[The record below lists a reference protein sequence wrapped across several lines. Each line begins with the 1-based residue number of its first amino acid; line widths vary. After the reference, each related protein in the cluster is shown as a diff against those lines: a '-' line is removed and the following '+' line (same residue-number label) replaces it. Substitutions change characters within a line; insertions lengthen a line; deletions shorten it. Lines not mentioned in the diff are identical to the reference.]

1 MNSIK
6 CRNCGLNNFSTESE
20 CRRCKQTFIQAAGRS
35 NTGSKRGIPIYPL
48 IFLAIVGGAG
58 YYFYSGVD
66 QNVQQINANEANR
79 LAEQKNDPT
88 TGLSRTQY
96 DKHRSGQYGNAIKSN
111 PSFEAQRKQAEET
124 QKAMQAVSN
133 SQTR

>member
-6 CRNCGLNNFSTESE
+6 CRNCGLNNFSTEFE
-20 CRRCKQTFIQAAGRS
+20 CRRCKQIFNENAGS
-35 NTGSKRGIPIYPL
+35 STKGSKSGISIYPL

-58 YYFYSGVD
+58 YYFYSGA
-66 QNVQQINANEANR
+66 QENVQQINANEVNR

-96 DKHRSGQYGNAIKSN
+96 DKHRSGQYGNALKNN

-124 QKAMQAVSN
+124 QKVMQAVSN
-133 SQTR
+133 SGTK